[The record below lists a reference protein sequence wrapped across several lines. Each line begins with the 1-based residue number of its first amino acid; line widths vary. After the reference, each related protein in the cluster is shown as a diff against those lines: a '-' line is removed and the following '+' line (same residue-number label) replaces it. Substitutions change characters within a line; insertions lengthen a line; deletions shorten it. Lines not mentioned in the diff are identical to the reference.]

1 MNLPELTVIRKSKS
15 AVLTSF
21 EAVIAWKELIS
32 QVITN
37 EKDVQPLY
45 NAALSQV
52 KTMETYMRSKSED
65 SHVYETSAALTVGK
79 YSFKVRVIHQ
89 IPNHVREFAEEAAA
103 AIAELYRKYLNKGH
117 SHEDIGSSV
126 KFDMDR
132 IREQMMERLATGAVG
147 LNNKWNGVF
156 VMSP

>member
-21 EAVIAWKELIS
+21 EEVIAWKEVIS

-37 EKDVQPLY
+37 DKDVQPLY

-52 KTMETYMRSKSED
+52 KTMETYMRSKSDD

-89 IPNHVREFAEEAAA
+89 VPPYVKEFAEETGA
-103 AIAELYRKYLNKGH
+103 AIAEIYKKYIGKGH
-117 SHEDIGSSV
+117 CHEDIGPSITYN
-126 KFDMDR
+126 MDL
-132 IREQMMERLATGAVG
+132 IRKMIAGQVVDTE
-147 LNNKWNGVF
+147 NKWKDVC
-156 VMSP
+156 VVSL